1 MLPFFVIGPV
11 LVAVILFITSGN
23 RIMQALSVVFQA
35 GLLAASVWLLFHT
48 REAVIYFNIGD
59 YDALL
64 GITLQANS
72 LSAVF
77 VFLTAFIFLA
87 IFIFTYKDKREQ
99 RTFRF
104 LLFVLEAALIGLFLT
119 GDFFNIFVLVEV
131 STLVIVILTMYD
143 RERRNV
149 FYGKIFLLLN
159 IVAIQFFLFG
169 LGYLYRLTGVL
180 NITAATEILA
190 TIDKRDLVLPYTLIM
205 TAVAFKC
212 SLIPFFSWLPKVRL
226 YPGAPSGVAAILSG
240 LQIKS
245 AIYIYICFSDLFA
258 PVATP
263 EFFLVLGIIMGFFGA
278 VMAFCQTDIKMM
290 LAYSTISQ
298 VGLIMIGLNSGC
310 EYSRIG
316 GLYHIV
322 NHAVFKT
329 TLFLCASVIIRIYG
343 TADITRICGVFRRMP
358 LVSIAV
364 LLAVLGIIGTP
375 FFNGSIS
382 KYFITY
388 DIPDWLYAIVI
399 LLSLCTIVYYYKFST
414 IFTGRQGARQG
425 DGSSVLSS
433 VLHDKSENKI
443 EIRQMNRPPV
453 FPDIKIEKCWVVPII
468 LLGITCLAG
477 GVFGTQIIEFLFRYP
492 VSVNA
497 FSFFQKS
504 MIFFASVAAG
514 FWIFRYAGKIRML
527 ESIGGLSV
535 GFKTLCGS
543 LLVFFIIMTLYVGL
557 W

>member
-35 GLLAASVWLLFHT
+35 GLLTASVWLLIQT
-48 REAVIYFNIGD
+48 REVEIYFNIGD
-59 YDALL
+59 YDSLL
-64 GITLQANS
+64 GIVLRANS

-77 VFLTAFIFLA
+77 VFLTSFIFLA
-87 IFIFTYKDKREQ
+87 VFIFTYKDKREQ
-99 RTFRF
+99 YMFRF

-159 IVAIQFFLFG
+159 IVAIQFFLLG

-180 NITAATEILA
+180 NIAAATEILA
-190 TIDKRDLVLPYTLIM
+190 TIDKSDLVLPYTLIM

-245 AIYIYICFSDLFA
+245 AIYIYICFSDMFY

-263 EFFLVLGIIMGFFGA
+263 ELFMVLGIIMGLFGA
-278 VMAFCQTDIKMM
+278 LMAFCQSDIKMM
-290 LAYSTISQ
+290 LAYSTVSQ

-316 GLYHIV
+316 ALYHIV

-329 TLFLCASVIIRIYG
+329 TLFLCASIIIRVYG
-343 TADITRICGVFRRMP
+343 TADITRIRGVFRRMP
-358 LVSIAV
+358 VVSVAAF
-364 LLAVLGIIGTP
+364 LAVLGIIGAP

-382 KYFITY
+382 KYFISY
-388 DIPDWLYAIVI
+388 DIPDWLYAVVIV
-399 LLSLCTIVYYYKFST
+399 LSLCTIVYYFKFAT
-414 IFTGRQGARQG
+414 MFTGNVEKA
-425 DGSSVLSS
+425 
-433 VLHDKSENKI
+433 NTI
-443 EIRQMNRPPV
+443 
-453 FPDIKIEKCWVVPII
+453 IEKCWIVPIV
-468 LLGITCLAG
+468 LLGVTCLAG
-477 GVFGTQIIEFLFRYP
+477 GVLGTPIIKFLFLHP
-492 VSVNA
+492 VSVN
-497 FSFFQKS
+497 SFGYFQKS
-504 MIFFASVAAG
+504 MIFLASLVAG
-514 FWIFRYAGKIRML
+514 FWILKYADRIRVL
-527 ESIGGLSV
+527 ETIGGLRV

-543 LLVFFIIMTLYVGL
+543 LLVFFIVITLYVGGMAPL
-557 W
+557 

>member
-1 MLPFFVIGPV
+1 MLPFFVIGPI

-35 GLLAASVWLLFHT
+35 ALLAASVWLLIQT
-48 REAVIYFNIGD
+48 RETEIYFNIGD
-59 YDALL
+59 YDSLL
-64 GITLQANS
+64 GIVLRANT

-77 VFLTAFIFLA
+77 VFLTTLIFLA
-87 IFIFTYKDKREQ
+87 VFIFTYKDKREQ
-99 RTFRF
+99 YMFRF

-149 FYGKIFLLLN
+149 FYGKVFLLLN
-159 IVAIQFFLFG
+159 IVAIQFFLLG

-180 NITAATEILA
+180 NIAAATEILA
-190 TIDKRDLVLPYTLIM
+190 TADKSDLVLPYTLIM

-245 AIYIYICFSDLFA
+245 AIYIYICFSDMFA
-258 PVATP
+258 PVAAP
-263 EFFLVLGIIMGFFGA
+263 EFFLVLGIVMGLFGA
-278 VMAFCQTDIKMM
+278 VLAFSQTDIKMM

-298 VGLIMIGLNSGC
+298 VGLIMIGLSSGC

-329 TLFLCASVIIRIYG
+329 TLFLCASVIVRVYG
-343 TADITRICGVFRRMP
+343 TADITRIRGVFRRMP
-358 LVSIAV
+358 VVSVAAFF
-364 LLAVLGIIGTP
+364 AVLGIIGAP

-388 DIPDWLYAIVI
+388 DMPFLLYGIVI
-399 LLSLCTIVYYYKFST
+399 VLSLCTIVYYYKFS
-414 IFTGRQGARQG
+414 IMFTGRQG
-425 DGSSVLSS
+425 DGSSVLWPHNNSQPTS
-433 VLHDKSENKI
+433 KTSIK
-443 EIRQMNRPPV
+443 QMNRPPV
-453 FPDIKIEKCWVVPII
+453 FPEMKIEICWVIPIVF
-468 LLGITCLAG
+468 LGITCLAG
-477 GVFGTQIIEFLFRYP
+477 GVLGTQIIEFFFRYP

-497 FSFFQKS
+497 FSYFQKIL
-504 MIFFASVAAG
+504 IFFASIVAG
-514 FWIFRYAGKIRML
+514 FLIFEKADKLHWL
-527 ESIGGLSV
+527 EPLVGLRA

-543 LLVFFIIMTLYVGL
+543 LLVFFIVMTLYVGFL
-557 W
+557 ST

>member
-35 GLLAASVWLLFHT
+35 GLLAASVWLLIQT
-48 REAVIYFNIGD
+48 RETVVYFNIGD
-59 YDALL
+59 YDSLL
-64 GITLQANS
+64 GIVLRANS

-99 RTFRF
+99 YMFRF
-104 LLFVLEAALIGLFLT
+104 LLFILEAALIGLFLT

-159 IVAIQFFLFG
+159 IVAIQFFLLG

-180 NITAATEILA
+180 NLAAATEILA
-190 TIDKRDLVLPYTLIM
+190 TTDKSDLVLPYTLIM

-245 AIYIYICFSDLFA
+245 AIYIYICFSDLFS
-258 PVATP
+258 PVAAP
-263 EFFLVLGIIMGFFGA
+263 ELFVVLGIIMGLFGA
-278 VMAFCQTDIKMM
+278 VMAFCQTDIKLL

-329 TLFLCASVIIRIYG
+329 TLFLCASVIIRVYG
-343 TADITRICGVFRRMP
+343 TADITRIRGVFKRMP
-358 LVSIAV
+358 VVSVAAF
-364 LLAVLGIIGTP
+364 LAVLGIIGAP

-388 DIPDWLYAIVI
+388 DIPQWLYAVVIV
-399 LLSLCTIVYYYKFST
+399 LSLCTIVYYYKFSVM
-414 IFTGRQGARQG
+414 FTGKA
-425 DGSSVLSS
+425 DNS
-433 VLHDKSENKI
+433 DI
-443 EIRQMNRPPV
+443 E
-453 FPDIKIEKCWVVPII
+453 IEKCWVAPIAF
-468 LLGITCLAG
+468 LGVTCLAG
-477 GVFGTQIIEFLFRYP
+477 GIFGPQIIEFFFRYP
-492 VSVNA
+492 VSINA
-497 FSFFQKS
+497 FGYFQKT

-514 FWIFRYAGKIRML
+514 FWIFKYADKIRWL
-527 ESIGGLSV
+527 ESLGSLRA

-543 LLVFFIIMTLYVGL
+543 LLVFFIVMTLYVGL
-557 W
+557 